1 LKFAL
6 RASCV
11 HSSQSTRPPPSPL
24 QYHYGRRNDI
34 QRAQTQ
40 SILDGVIK
48 ELMWNPDRRFIYVEQ
63 VR

>member
-1 LKFAL
+1 MIPW
-6 RASCV
+6 
-11 HSSQSTRPPPSPL
+11 SSPVAPCPS

-40 SILDGVIK
+40 NILDGVIK

-63 VR
+63 GS